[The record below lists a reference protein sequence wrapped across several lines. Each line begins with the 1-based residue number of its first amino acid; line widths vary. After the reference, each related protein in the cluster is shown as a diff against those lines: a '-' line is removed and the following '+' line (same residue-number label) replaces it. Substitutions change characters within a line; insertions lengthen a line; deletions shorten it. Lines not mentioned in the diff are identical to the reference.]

1 MLRGGAWHTHA
12 PRIVATMP
20 NPLTCG
26 YFGFVP
32 GINKAYD
39 FRSLYIQNT
48 LTEGMTRFGQRESG
62 ITMPISLSFNEISMQ
77 L

>member
-1 MLRGGAWHTHA
+1 MHMLRGGAWHTYA

-48 LTEGMTRFGQRESG
+48 LAEGMTIWPEKEREREG
-62 ITMPISLSFNEISMQ
+62 NNYDYPT
-77 L
+77 